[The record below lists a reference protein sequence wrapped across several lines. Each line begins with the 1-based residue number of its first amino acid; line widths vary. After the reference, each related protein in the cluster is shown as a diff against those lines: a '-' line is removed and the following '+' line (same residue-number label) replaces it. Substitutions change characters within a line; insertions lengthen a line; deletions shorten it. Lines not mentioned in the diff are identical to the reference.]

1 MYNPKN
7 DKKKMK
13 KGKWN
18 FIRSTGV
25 LPGTA
30 ICAAALLLWGC
41 EDRNNGTET
50 PGSDGRVA
58 LQVSSGIETRAT
70 DTAWESGDAIGIYML
85 KAGTT
90 SISEGAEN
98 RRYFTADGGSAF
110 TTTAE
115 QAIYFP
121 SDGSTVD
128 FTAYYPHRTTLTDGV
143 FALDVSNQTDLSAID
158 LMTAAVVTTGAA
170 SLDKSHPK
178 VAFTFRHRLTK
189 LELKIAAG
197 NGINETDLKGLK
209 VEVTRQCTSGS
220 YDLLS
225 GAFSVNPEPV
235 NTVTMNTTDDG
246 TLAQAIL
253 LPTIPV
259 GGINPVITGREFL
272 FTLKTTGEVFRWSVP
287 DDKLFGQGDR
297 NIYNITIN
305 RTGLTVTATIADW
318 NPGNGSGNNGSA
330 E

>member
-1 MYNPKN
+1 
-7 DKKKMK
+7 MK
-13 KGKWN
+13 KEKWN
-18 FIRSTGV
+18 FIHSTGRTPGM
-25 LPGTA
+25 LPGAA
-30 ICAAALLLWGC
+30 ICAALLLLTGC
-41 EDRNNGTET
+41 GNDNETET
-50 PGSDGRVA
+50 PGGDGRVA

-90 SISEGAEN
+90 DISEEAEN

-115 QAIYFP
+115 QTIYFP
-121 SDGSTVD
+121 RDGSTVN
-128 FTAYYPHRTTLTDGV
+128 FTAYYPHQETLTDGV

-158 LMTAAVVTTGAA
+158 LMTAAVVTTEAA
-170 SLDKSHPK
+170 PLDKSHPE

-197 NGINETDLKGLK
+197 NGINEADLKGLK
-209 VEVTRQCTSGS
+209 VEVTRQRTLGS
-220 YDLLS
+220 YDPLHE
-225 GAFSVNPEPV
+225 AFSVNRESE
-235 NTVTMNTTDDG
+235 NTVTMNTTADG

-253 LPTIPV
+253 LPTV
-259 GGINPVITGREFL
+259 DGINPVILGREFL

-287 DDKLFGQGDR
+287 DKKLFGQGDR
-297 NIYNITIN
+297 NIYNITID

-318 NPGNGSGNNGSA
+318 NSGNGDGEDGSA